1 MTVALVGPDAGAAPR
16 ARAVRRWTTATAN
29 AHGGARLGE
38 VLGDVYYTLISSAIG
53 FALAL
58 GVAEELRV
66 SLPDPPAEAGVGSA
80 SLAPG
85 VSWVLLAGLG
95 VVLSLAARLG
105 PVGVGGAEA
114 TWLLGLPVDRRGLVR
129 PAARRLPMLA
139 ALVAAVVVGVLDAG
153 LLADRDV
160 GHILRAAAGGALGC
174 AVVVLVAG
182 LAQTLQAPRRAVAG
196 VGDAVLAVV
205 PVLALLT
212 VLRGWPSPSLLAVS
226 APVLV
231 GLVALVAG
239 FGWAVDSRLR
249 KLPARSLRESG
260 SVTSQAAGAL
270 VSMDSR
276 ELGRALTDSAAQVR
290 RRRAR
295 RFRVVHG
302 PVGALVLADVLVLVR
317 SPRHLVQIAVAALVP
332 VLVAQTPQLAGPVG
346 FVLALLVAGAVA
358 ASAVA
363 EGARRAEMSPALD
376 RLLPLDAK
384 MARRLRLV
392 VPVSALLGWSV
403 VAFGAVGLWSGSL
416 LPWLALGVAATPV
429 WAAAAVRAAF
439 RPAPDWGGPLVSTPM
454 GALPGGVASVLA
466 RGPDVVVLGLVPTIV
481 ALVLDQVTP
490 AVVGFQLAFAAI
502 AVLVASGTDT
512 RPLLERLTDPERVVG
527 R

>member
-1 MTVALVGPDAGAAPR
+1 
-16 ARAVRRWTTATAN
+16 
-29 AHGGARLGE
+29 
-38 VLGDVYYTLISSAIG
+38 VLGV
-53 FALAL
+53 
-58 GVAEELRV
+58 
-66 SLPDPPAEAGVGSA
+66 
-80 SLAPG
+80 
-85 VSWVLLAGLG
+85 
-95 VVLSLAARLG
+95 
-105 PVGVGGAEA
+105 
-114 TWLLGLPVDRRGLVR
+114 
-129 PAARRLPMLA
+129 
-139 ALVAAVVVGVLDAG
+139 
-153 LLADRDV
+153 
-160 GHILRAAAGGALGC
+160 
-174 AVVVLVAG
+174 
-182 LAQTLQAPRRAVAG
+182 
-196 VGDAVLAVV
+196 
-205 PVLALLT
+205 
-212 VLRGWPSPSLLAVS
+212 
-226 APVLV
+226 
-231 GLVALVAG
+231 LVALVASL
-239 FGWAVDSRLR
+239 GWVVDARLGR
-249 KLPARSLRESG
+249 LPARSLRESG

-295 RFRVVHG
+295 RFRVVRG
-302 PVGALVLADVLVLVR
+302 PVGALVLADLLVLVR

-332 VLVAQTPQLAGPVG
+332 VLVARTPQLAGPVG
-346 FVLALLVAGAVA
+346 FILALLVAGAVA
-358 ASAVA
+358 ASATA

-384 MARRLRLV
+384 QARRLRLV
-392 VPVSALLGWSV
+392 VPVGALLVWSV
-403 VAFGAVGLWSGSL
+403 IAFGAVGIWSGSP
-416 LPWLALGVAATPV
+416 LPWVALGVAATPV

-512 RPLLERLTDPERVVG
+512 RPLLERLTDPDRAVG